1 MVRVVLDT
9 NVVVAGLRS
18 RNGTSAVLLALVA
31 EGRVGLVLSAA
42 LLDEYEDVLQWPEHG
57 RVHGLGN
64 DDLMRF
70 LRGLADAANFVPPR
84 LERRLV
90 LVRDPDDAAVAEA
103 AIDGDADRLVTHN
116 LPLRRG
122 RWRRLGPDTGRAPQ
136 VAGRRATNVTTKAAY
151 PLKMAVSL
159 KQAAERLAAED
170 GVSLNQWINIA
181 VAQKI
186 SAVETAERLRARY
199 GKPQPDDLRS
209 VLAKVPDVPPL
220 PGDEI
225 PDDHKAFFGRG

>member
-1 MVRVVLDT
+1 M
-9 NVVVAGLRS
+9 
-18 RNGTSAVLLALVA
+18 
-31 EGRVGLVLSAA
+31 
-42 LLDEYEDVLQWPEHG
+42 
-57 RVHGLGN
+57 
-64 DDLMRF
+64 
-70 LRGLADAANFVPPR
+70 
-84 LERRLV
+84 
-90 LVRDPDDAAVAEA
+90 
-103 AIDGDADRLVTHN
+103 
-116 LPLRRG
+116 
-122 RWRRLGPDTGRAPQ
+122 
-136 VAGRRATNVTTKAAY
+136 TTKAAY